1 MGESDISVA
10 QSISLHY
17 AQAQR
22 HNEDRSIDDGVLG
35 PSSKR
40 AKIYSD
46 IEIDIVQGSE
56 RRGGLRSNDRAMIV
70 ELTFPHLSAPERR
83 KWLSALQGSDT
94 SEKVKIDLALTYDD
108 CDPMASKR
116 RGQYPERVR
125 LVKFDSAVKKDS
137 DVIMLWDN
145 SMTLVREGSSFSL
158 EQQPRANR
166 LTPFFKVSD
175 EHGVL
180 CIRFKLATNITSK
193 SHNDRKFRFVVNAE
207 MGSANLLDG
216 FSFDFELVAKH
227 RTEQASGR
235 AEQTATSIAPPCPL
249 FLTKVITDENLV
261 SCFGS
266 SQAITDTGVIAE
278 LFETLEP
285 ESDHQELQLSRTR
298 KRRRASTRRHALKKI
313 PGLSRNGKFV
323 TQMPDNLPDGVYQIR
338 ANHPVHGESN
348 LRSFHYVAP
357 QLSSSDDDESDEMQ
371 LDQIVDLFPLRQSDQ
386 LCPNHSPQNSHNTT
400 EGASVVSGWPERKES
415 YPDELLPDVVE
426 FETPTSTATRSLL
439 DLVPSNSE
447 MALGYLKPG
456 SCQTTENA
464 GARINANL
472 SLGRQDSYTVSP
484 FGSQW
489 DLGPHE
495 SNGEA
500 GSIRRQP
507 STRSLSRQQSTLSVS
522 RFFASDDVD
531 SKVIAATA

>member
-1 MGESDISVA
+1 MRRRSDTKKTETTTMCN
-10 QSISLHY
+10 Q
-17 AQAQR
+17 
-22 HNEDRSIDDGVLG
+22 EDRSIDDGALG

-56 RRGGLRSNDRAMIV
+56 RRGWLRSNDRAMIV
-70 ELTFPHLSAPERR
+70 ELTFPHLSAPEKR
-83 KWLSALQGSDT
+83 KWLSMLQGLDT

-108 CDPMASKR
+108 CNPVTSKR

-137 DVIMLWDN
+137 DVIMLWEN
-145 SMTLVREGSSFSL
+145 SLTLIREGSSFSL

-175 EHGVL
+175 EQGVL
-180 CIRFKLATNITSK
+180 CIRFKLTTNITSK

-207 MGSANLLDG
+207 MGSNLLDG

-227 RTEQASGR
+227 RTEQTSDK
-235 AEQTATSIAPPCPL
+235 AERSATAIAPRCPL
-249 FLTKVITDENLV
+249 LLTKVVTDENLV

-266 SQAITDTGVIAE
+266 SQDITDTGVIAE
-278 LFETLEP
+278 LFEP

-298 KRRRASTRRHALKKI
+298 KRRHASTRRHALKKV

-323 TQMPDNLPDGVYQIR
+323 AKMPQNLPDGVYQIR

-348 LRSFHYVAP
+348 LKSFHYVAP

-371 LDQIVDLFPLRQSDQ
+371 LDQIVNLFPLRQSDQ
-386 LCPNHSPQNSHNTT
+386 LSPHNSPQNSHNTT

-415 YPDELLPDVVE
+415 YPGEPLPHVVE
-426 FETPTSTATRSLL
+426 FETPTSTVTRSLL

-456 SCQTTENA
+456 LCQTTENA

-495 SNGEA
+495 SNGES
-500 GSIRRQP
+500 GSIRRSISRQP